1 MSICFIQSGWR
12 QQLISFVH
20 LVGVPSLL
28 FFAINAQAICSR
40 PIQVPVAV
48 AGLSVI
54 FKDNKYTGI
63 MPDFLSLIE
72 AKSNCQF
79 VYYYV
84 PKSRQENLFEGGKAD
99 LLIATVRT
107 ARRDKLGTFI
117 PLVQLR
123 ATVISMED
131 QHVTIQS
138 VQDLY
143 SRNDFRLV
151 VVRAYDY
158 GPAYQAILEEMNRKG
173 RLIVEADPV
182 SVARM
187 MMSNPHYVTIMA
199 PTLFFGVVQTE
210 AMLKAMNGKLRYDKL
225 DELPWT
231 ASGIYISHSSLTA
244 GDQTYLKSLLEKYA
258 ATDAVWKYYQSVYPP
273 EVVKIGLR
281 QRDVVQ

>member
-1 MSICFIQSGWR
+1 MNTCFIQPGWR
-12 QQLISFVH
+12 QRLMRLIGAS
-20 LVGVPSLL
+20 GL
-28 FFAINAQAICSR
+28 FFLTINAEAICSR

-48 AGLSVI
+48 AGLNVI

-107 ARRDKLGTFI
+107 ARREKLGTFI

-123 ATVISMED
+123 ATVISFGD
-131 QHVTIQS
+131 QHTPIQS

-143 SRNDFRLV
+143 SRNDLRLV

-158 GPAYQAILEEMNRKG
+158 GPAYQAILEEMNRLG
-173 RLIVEADPV
+173 RLTIEADPV

-187 MMSNPHYVTIMA
+187 MMSNPRYVTIMA

-210 AMLKAMNGKLRYDKL
+210 VLLKAMNGKLRYDKL

-231 ASGIYISHSSLTA
+231 ASGIYISNSSLTDS
-244 GDQTYLKSLLEKYA
+244 DQIYLRSLLEKYA
-258 ATDAVWKYYQSVYPP
+258 ATDAVWKSYLSLYPP

-281 QRDVVQ
+281 QRDAVQ